1 MPDAGREAPPITQL
15 LIPSYSRAATD
26 PEARSPTHESRSPR
40 FSLPPLLPLPLDT
53 SRIPYYNTQR
63 ITQRSTHMTT
73 ISIRIPDD
81 ILTEVDRFSRDL
93 KVPRTEYLRQAILLM
108 NRKVKE
114 DRRRVRIM
122 KLSQRV
128 RAESMRVNAEFS
140 EVEHDPGY

>member
-1 MPDAGREAPPITQL
+1 MEE
-15 LIPSYSRAATD
+15 YK
-26 PEARSPTHESRSPR
+26 
-40 FSLPPLLPLPLDT
+40 
-53 SRIPYYNTQR
+53 
-63 ITQRSTHMTT
+63 MTT
-73 ISIRIPDD
+73 ISIRLPDNV
-81 ILTEVDRFSRDL
+81 LHEVDRFSKDL

-128 RAESMRVNAEFS
+128 RTESMRVNAEFS

>member
-1 MPDAGREAPPITQL
+1 
-15 LIPSYSRAATD
+15 
-26 PEARSPTHESRSPR
+26 
-40 FSLPPLLPLPLDT
+40 
-53 SRIPYYNTQR
+53 
-63 ITQRSTHMTT
+63 MTT
-73 ISIRIPDD
+73 ISIRIPED
-81 ILTEVDRFSRDL
+81 ILNDVDRFSKDL

-114 DRRRVRIM
+114 DRRRIRIM